1 MRFNFFYDGKLETKK
16 ADFGQL
22 LEWLSALR
30 FYLPDDVIVD
40 ISIKEGEE
48 L

>member
-1 MRFNFFYDGKLETKK
+1 MRFNLFYDGELETKN
-16 ADFGQL
+16 ADVGQL

-30 FYLPDDVIVD
+30 FDLPDDVLVD
-40 ISIKEGEE
+40 INIKEGVK

>member
-1 MRFNFFYDGKLETKK
+1 MRFNLFYDGFLEES
-16 ADFGQL
+16 DVDVGHL

-30 FYLPDDVIVD
+30 FDLPDDVFVD
-40 ISIKEGEE
+40 IDIKEGVK

>member
-1 MRFNFFYDGKLETKK
+1 MRFNLFYDGELETKN
-16 ADFGQL
+16 ADVGQL

-30 FYLPDDVIVD
+30 FDLPDDVFVD
-40 ISIKEGEE
+40 IDIKEGVK

>member
-1 MRFNFFYDGKLETKK
+1 MRFNLFFNGELETKN
-16 ADFGQL
+16 ANVGQL

-30 FYLPDDVIVD
+30 FDLPDDVFVD
-40 ISIKEGEE
+40 ISIKEGEQ